1 MILFTI
7 VDYLKYN
14 EIINNIELND
24 TKKEKQW
31 KLSINM
37 PNCLIHRK
45 QKMGFSTNNKSN
57 TRRIL
62 WISTVRL
69 SKI

>member
-24 TKKEKQW
+24 TEKEKQ
-31 KLSINM
+31 
-37 PNCLIHRK
+37 
-45 QKMGFSTNNKSN
+45 
-57 TRRIL
+57 
-62 WISTVRL
+62 
-69 SKI
+69 

>member
-24 TKKEKQW
+24 TKKEKQ
-31 KLSINM
+31 
-37 PNCLIHRK
+37 
-45 QKMGFSTNNKSN
+45 
-57 TRRIL
+57 
-62 WISTVRL
+62 
-69 SKI
+69 